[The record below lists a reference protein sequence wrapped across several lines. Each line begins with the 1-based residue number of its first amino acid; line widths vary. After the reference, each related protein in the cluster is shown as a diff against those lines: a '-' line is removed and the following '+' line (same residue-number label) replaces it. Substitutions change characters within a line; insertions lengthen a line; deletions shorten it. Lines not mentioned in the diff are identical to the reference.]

1 MKLELQ
7 GYAVYC
13 EVPPQVLDQLKQY
26 LQEGKV
32 LYICNAC
39 VERAIPGF
47 RVVDAPYI
55 LKLIMRTQIFEG
67 NSNDTTFPKYVFSLT
82 PIEML
87 PQYARRTDRFLGKKN
102 CLHIFILALH
112 LISTCSLNIL
122 GYHNLLVFLECR
134 CHWKN
139 HCHLKCSCST

>member
-1 MKLELQ
+1 M
-7 GYAVYC
+7 YC

-32 LYICNAC
+32 FYICNAC
-39 VERAIPGF
+39 VERAKPGY

-55 LKLIMRTQIFEG
+55 LKLITRTQIFEG

-87 PQYARRTDRFLGKKN
+87 PQYARRTDRFLGNKKN
-102 CLHIFILALH
+102 NCL
-112 LISTCSLNIL
+112 
-122 GYHNLLVFLECR
+122 
-134 CHWKN
+134 
-139 HCHLKCSCST
+139 